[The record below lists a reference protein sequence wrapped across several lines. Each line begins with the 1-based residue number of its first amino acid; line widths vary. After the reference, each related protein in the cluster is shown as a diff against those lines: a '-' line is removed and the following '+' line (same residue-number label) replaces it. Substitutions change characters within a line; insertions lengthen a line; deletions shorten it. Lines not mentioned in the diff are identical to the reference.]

1 MAHSKV
7 KNANINYSA
16 AASGAKEK
24 KKHRLNN
31 AFVLLLIT
39 VFQLISAA
47 QTVFD
52 SDGEIRQDIV
62 FVFGAYIVIEWL
74 WLIISRAA
82 FKRKSFE
89 LELIG
94 FFLTGIGLTVVA
106 SVFPGDLIKQFVAFL
121 LGLTVFELILWFV
134 ADIKRIEWSSV
145 PLAIASVAL
154 LALNLILAEATNGA
168 LNWITVFGISFQP
181 SEFVKIAFIFVG
193 ASTLEKLQST
203 RSLLKYIVFS
213 VVCIGCLFLMY
224 DFGAALIFFFT
235 FILIS
240 FMRSGDIRT
249 IAVVCGA
256 ALLGAILILIFK
268 PYVAERF
275 ATYRHIWEYPD
286 AGGYQ
291 QTRVLIYAASGGLFG
306 TGIGRGELRNIFAST
321 TDLVFGV
328 LCEEWGVI
336 LAIAVVL
343 AYGFIA
349 VHAIR
354 SSQGARSSFFAI
366 AATAAAG
373 MMLFQTCLNVFG
385 ITDILPL
392 TGVTLPFISQGG
404 SSMICS
410 WALLALIKACDL
422 RTYPSFYEKV
432 EAQR

>member
-7 KNANINYSA
+7 KNANISYSA

-62 FVFGAYIVIEWL
+62 IVFGAYIVIEWL

>member
-1 MAHSKV
+1 MTHSKV
-7 KNANINYSA
+7 KNANISYSG

>member
-7 KNANINYSA
+7 KNANISYSS

-39 VFQLISAA
+39 VFQLISAV

-74 WLIISRAA
+74 WLITSRAA

-106 SVFPGDLIKQFVAFL
+106 SVFPGDLIKQFVTFL

>member
-7 KNANINYSA
+7 KNANISYSS

-39 VFQLISAA
+39 VFQLISAV

-74 WLIISRAA
+74 WLITSRAA

-291 QTRVLIYAASGGLFG
+291 QTRVLIYAASGGFFG

>member
-7 KNANINYSA
+7 KNANISYSG

-62 FVFGAYIVIEWL
+62 IVFGAYIVIEWL

-336 LAIAVVL
+336 LTIAVVL

-366 AATAAAG
+366 AATSAAG

>member
-7 KNANINYSA
+7 KNANISYSA

-39 VFQLISAA
+39 IFQLISAA

-62 FVFGAYIVIEWL
+62 IVFGAYIVIEWL

-336 LAIAVVL
+336 LTIAVVL

>member
-7 KNANINYSA
+7 KNANISYSS

-336 LAIAVVL
+336 LAITVVL

>member
-7 KNANINYSA
+7 KNANISYSS

-74 WLIISRAA
+74 WLIISRLA

>member
-7 KNANINYSA
+7 KNANISYSS

-39 VFQLISAA
+39 VFQLISAV

-74 WLIISRAA
+74 WLITSRAA

-410 WALLALIKACDL
+410 WALLALIKSCDL

>member
-7 KNANINYSA
+7 KNANISYSA

-62 FVFGAYIVIEWL
+62 IVFGAYIVIEWL

-336 LAIAVVL
+336 LTIAVVL

>member
-7 KNANINYSA
+7 KNANISYSG

-39 VFQLISAA
+39 IFQLISAA

-410 WALLALIKACDL
+410 WALLALIKTCDL

>member
-7 KNANINYSA
+7 KNANISYSG

-62 FVFGAYIVIEWL
+62 IVFGAYIVIEWL

-328 LCEEWGVI
+328 LCEEWGVV
-336 LAIAVVL
+336 LTIAVVL

>member
-7 KNANINYSA
+7 KNANISYSS

-336 LAIAVVL
+336 LAITVVL

-354 SSQGARSSFFAI
+354 TSQGARSSFFAI

>member
-1 MAHSKV
+1 MAHGKA
-7 KNANINYSA
+7 KKANLNYGYDNAVQ
-16 AASGAKEK
+16 KEK

-31 AFVLLLIT
+31 GFVLLLIT

-47 QTVFD
+47 QTVLG
-52 SDGEIRQDIV
+52 SDGEIREDIV
-62 FVFGAYIVIEWL
+62 FVFGAYIFIEWL
-74 WLIISRAA
+74 WLIISRFA

-106 SVFPGDLIKQFVAFL
+106 SVFPGDLVKQFVSFL
-121 LGLTVFELILWFV
+121 MGLAVFAVILWFV

-154 LALNLILAEATNGA
+154 LAVNLILAEATNGA
-168 LNWITVFGISFQP
+168 LNWITIGGISFQP
-181 SEFVKIAFIFVG
+181 SEFVKVAFIFVG
-193 ASTLEKLQST
+193 AATLEKLQST
-203 RSLLKYIVFS
+203 RSLFKYIVFS

-275 ATYRHIWEYPD
+275 ATYRHVWEYPD
-286 AGGYQ
+286 TGGYQ
-291 QTRVLIYAASGGLFG
+291 QTRVLIYAASGGLLG
-306 TGIGRGELRNIFAST
+306 TGIGSGELRNIFAST
-321 TDLVFGV
+321 TDLVFGI
-328 LCEEWGVI
+328 LCEEWGLI
-336 LAIAVVL
+336 LAVAVVL

-366 AATAAAG
+366 AAVAAAG
-373 MMLFQTCLNVFG
+373 MILFQTCLNVFG

>member
-7 KNANINYSA
+7 KNANISYSG

-62 FVFGAYIVIEWL
+62 IVFGAYIVIEWL

>member
-7 KNANINYSA
+7 KNANISYSG
-16 AASGAKEK
+16 AASSAKEK

-62 FVFGAYIVIEWL
+62 IVFGAYIVIEWL

>member
-7 KNANINYSA
+7 KNANISYSS

-39 VFQLISAA
+39 VFQLISAV

-74 WLIISRAA
+74 WLITSRAA

-336 LAIAVVL
+336 LTIAVVL

>member
-7 KNANINYSA
+7 KNANISYSS

-39 VFQLISAA
+39 IFQLISAA

-62 FVFGAYIVIEWL
+62 IVFGAYIVIEWL

>member
-7 KNANINYSA
+7 KNANISYSG

-39 VFQLISAA
+39 VFQLISAT

>member
-7 KNANINYSA
+7 KNANISYSG

-62 FVFGAYIVIEWL
+62 IVFGAYIVIEWL

-168 LNWITVFGISFQP
+168 LNWITIFGISFQP

>member
-7 KNANINYSA
+7 KNANISYSS

-39 VFQLISAA
+39 VFQLISAV

-74 WLIISRAA
+74 WLITSRAA

>member
-1 MAHSKV
+1 MAHS
-7 KNANINYSA
+7 NAKSTNSNYNRINSNI
-16 AASGAKEK
+16 KEK

-31 AFVLLLIT
+31 GFILLLIT
-39 VFQLISAA
+39 IFQLISAV
-47 QTVFD
+47 QTIFD
-52 SDGEIRQDIV
+52 SEGKIRQDIV
-62 FVFGAYIVIEWL
+62 FVFGAYIIIEWL
-74 WLIISRAA
+74 WLIISRFG

-94 FFLTGIGLTVVA
+94 FFLTGIGLIVVA
-106 SVFPGDLIKQFVAFL
+106 SVFPGDLIKQFISFL
-121 LGLTVFELILWFV
+121 LGLTVFALILWFV

-275 ATYRHIWEYPD
+275 ATYRHVWEYPD
-286 AGGYQ
+286 TGGYQ
-291 QTRVLIYAASGGLFG
+291 QTRVLIYAASGGLLG
-306 TGIGRGELRNIFAST
+306 TGIGKGELRNIFAST
-321 TDLVFGV
+321 TDLVFGI

-336 LAIAVVL
+336 LAITVVL

-354 SSQGARSSFFAI
+354 SAQGARSSFFAI
-366 AATAAAG
+366 AAVAAAG

-392 TGVTLPFISQGG
+392 TGVTLPFVSQGG

>member
-7 KNANINYSA
+7 KNANISYSG

>member
-7 KNANINYSA
+7 KNANISYSG

-39 VFQLISAA
+39 IFQLISAV

>member
-7 KNANINYSA
+7 KNANISYSG

-336 LAIAVVL
+336 LAITVVL